1 MQLVLSYPEFFVAT
15 MLGLALLFRS
25 VLEGS
30 SKLNKP
36 LLDAAKAVV
45 YLMPE
50 RYLASLQRNQI
61 WAGWRSPRAVAM
73 LCAIKLYPAFVLGLA
88 AGLLHPLAG
97 LVIGLIAFF
106 VPDVVVYTRRST
118 RQREVLASLPQAL
131 DLMVLCVD
139 AGLGLDAAL
148 HRVAGD
154 QSVLSEGLSEELG
167 TLNRDILLGM
177 DRDRAY
183 EDLYARSGVE
193 ELRTFGSALNQ
204 SSKLGLS
211 VAQVLRAQSEFVRTK
226 QHQRA
231 EERASKV
238 AIYMVFPLWFC
249 VMPALMI
256 ILLCPPLLLFF
267 KTVSHFPPE
276 WFM

>member
-1 MQLVLSYPEFFVAT
+1 MQFVLNYPEFLVAT
-15 MLGLALLFRS
+15 MLGFALLFRS
-25 VLEGS
+25 VLERS
-30 SKLNKP
+30 SGVSAP
-36 LLDAAKAVV
+36 LVDAAKAII

-50 RYLASLQRNQI
+50 RYLATLQRNQI
-61 WAGWRSPRAVAM
+61 WAGWRNSKDVGT
-73 LCAIKLYPAFVLGLA
+73 LCAIKLYPALLLGFLGALIHPA
-88 AGLLHPLAG
+88 AGLGIA
-97 LVIGLIAFF
+97 LIAFF
-106 VPDVVVYTRRST
+106 VPDIVVYARRT
-118 RQREVLASLPQAL
+118 ERQKKILSSLPQAL

-154 QSVLSEGLSEELG
+154 QAVLSEALSDELSA
-167 TLNRDILLGM
+167 LNRDILLGM

-183 EDLYARSGVE
+183 EDLYVRSGVE

-211 VAQVLRAQSEFVRTK
+211 VAQVIRAQSEFVRLK

-238 AIYMVFPLWFC
+238 SIWMVFPLWFC

>member
-1 MQLVLSYPEFFVAT
+1 MQFVLQYPEFLLAA
-15 MLGLALLFRS
+15 MLGVLFAGRTIFDGTS
-25 VLEGS
+25 AVG
-30 SKLNKP
+30 NA

-45 YLMPE
+45 YLLPE
-50 RYLASLQRNQI
+50 RYLAILQRNQM
-61 WAGWRSPRAVAM
+61 WSGWRGARAVSA
-73 LCAIKLYPAFVLGLA
+73 LCAVKLYPSMLLAFA
-88 AGLLHPLAG
+88 T
-97 LVIGLIAFF
+97 AFF
-106 VPDVVVYTRRST
+106 HPMAGFFVGIVAFFAPDIYVFARKTS
-118 RQREVLASLPQAL
+118 RQRELLSSLPQAL

-148 HRVAGD
+148 HRVAAD
-154 QSVLSEGLSEELG
+154 NSVLSEALSEELAS
-167 TLNRDILLGM
+167 LNRDILLGM

-183 EDLYARSGVE
+183 EDLYHRTGVE

-204 SSKLGLS
+204 SAKLGLS
-211 VAQVLRAQSEFVRTK
+211 VAQVIRAQSEFVRLK

-238 AIYMVFPLWFC
+238 SIWLVFPLWFC

-256 ILLCPPLLLFF
+256 ILLAPSLLLFF
-267 KTVSHFPPE
+267 KSVAHFPPE

>member
-1 MQLVLSYPEFFVAT
+1 MQFVLSYPEFFVAT
-15 MLGLALLFRS
+15 MLGVALLFRS
-25 VLEGS
+25 MFESTSRVSG
-30 SKLNKP
+30 P
-36 LLDAAKAVV
+36 LLDVAKTVV

-50 RYLASLQRNQI
+50 RYLAWLLRIQTWS
-61 WAGWRSPRAVAM
+61 GWRGPRAVGM
-73 LCAIKLYPAFVLGLA
+73 LCAAKFYPACTLA
-88 AGLLHPLAG
+88 ILSALIHPLAS
-97 LVIGLIAFF
+97 LVVGLIAFF
-106 VPDVVVYTRRST
+106 VPDVVVFARCRK
-118 RQREVLASLPQAL
+118 RQTAILNSLPQAL

-154 QSVLSEGLSEELG
+154 QGVLSEALSEELAS
-167 TLNRDILLGM
+167 LNRDILLGM

-183 EDLYARSGVE
+183 DDLYVRSGVE
-193 ELRTFGSALNQ
+193 ELRSFGSALNQ

-211 VAQVLRAQSEFVRTK
+211 VAQVIRTQSEFVRLK

-238 AIYMVFPLWFC
+238 SIYMVFPLWFC

-267 KTVSHFPPE
+267 KTVGHFPPE
-276 WFM
+276 WFL